1 LKDPEKRKVYDQYSV
16 DWNTRQQSQS
26 SSHQSSSRQSSW
38 DDLYDRGNAQ
48 YSHDFFESLFGGA
61 PQFRQQRRA
70 AQDYHGQVSV
80 SLEEAYQ
87 GTSKALHLDHQGK
100 EQTLKVKIPA
110 GVKSGQKIR
119 LAGQGSQ
126 AMGGAPAGD
135 LYLTVEVQKHPLF
148 DVMGNDIYLTLPIAP
163 WEAALGATI
172 VVPTLG
178 GNVDLKIPANSQ
190 GGQTLRLKKRGLP
203 GATPGDQYII
213 LKIVIPQPTTE
224 AAKAIYQQMAEAMP
238 FNPRAT
244 MRV

>member
-1 LKDPEKRKVYDQYSV
+1 
-16 DWNTRQQSQS
+16 
-26 SSHQSSSRQSSW
+26 
-38 DDLYDRGNAQ
+38 
-48 YSHDFFESLFGGA
+48 
-61 PQFRQQRRA
+61 
-70 AQDYHGQVSV
+70 
-80 SLEEAYQ
+80 
-87 GTSKALHLDHQGK
+87 
-100 EQTLKVKIPA
+100 
-110 GVKSGQKIR
+110 
-119 LAGQGSQ
+119 
-126 AMGGAPAGD
+126 
-135 LYLTVEVQKHPLF
+135 
-148 DVMGNDIYLTLPIAP
+148 MGNDIYLTLPIAP